1 MSRQNIS
8 SGSAWE
14 PVIGYSR
21 AVKVG
26 PWIQVSAT
34 MGVNEEG
41 NVMGDADA
49 YVQTT
54 QAIKNIE
61 AALKEA
67 GAGLEHVTRTRVY
80 VTNIGSY
87 EDVGHAHGEAFG
99 EIRPATTL
107 VEVSNL
113 ISPDILVAVEA
124 DAYIEVATEKK

>member
-8 SGSAWE
+8 SGSVWE

-34 MGVNEEG
+34 MGVNDEG
-41 NVMGDADA
+41 NIMGDADVF
-49 YVQTT
+49 VQTT

-61 AALKEA
+61 TALKEA
-67 GAGLEHVTRTRVY
+67 GADLTHVTRTRIY
-80 VTNIGSY
+80 VTRIGDY
-87 EDVGHAHGEAFG
+87 EEVGEAHGKAFG
-99 EIRPATTL
+99 DIRPATTL

-124 DAYIEVATEKK
+124 DAYIEEA